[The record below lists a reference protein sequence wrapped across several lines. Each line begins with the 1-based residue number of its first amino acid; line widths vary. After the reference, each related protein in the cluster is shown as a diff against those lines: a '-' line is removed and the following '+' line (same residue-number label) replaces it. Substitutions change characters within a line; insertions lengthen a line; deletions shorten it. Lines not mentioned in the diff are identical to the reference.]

1 MTDREAYRI
10 IEEPAEKYG
19 FINQI
24 NYSEMGKYVF
34 KCSMKFEKEE
44 FALKVESKFYNVDD
58 CKMDYHFDSSKFKSS
73 ETTLQNARGKMIK

>member
-1 MTDREAYRI
+1 
-10 IEEPAEKYG
+10 
-19 FINQI
+19 
-24 NYSEMGKYVF
+24 
-34 KCSMKFEKEE
+34 MKFEKEE